1 MPEGESAGSK
11 SDRTAR
17 SFDAGERG
25 GRETSS
31 RGAGQNTSTKSEG
44 PRLFRPF
51 SWLARPKPGSILPL
65 SGPAIA
71 QVDNEDARDNSGVL
85 GHAARRAS
93 PRADMRLKIEAF
105 ENARVDDVMVPRAEI
120 VALEV
125 STRLEDV
132 LKLFAEAAHS
142 RLPLY
147 RETLDDPIGMVHIKD
162 VVAELSSRDDWPQD
176 ERLLPGLRR
185 DILFVP
191 ASMRLTDLLVKM
203 QSTRIHLA
211 LVVDEYG
218 GTDGLV
224 SIEDLVEQIVGEIE
238 DEHDEEL
245 ALIVRRGRG
254 LWEADAK
261 AELDEVE
268 AETGFSLM
276 LEDFEDEVDTL
287 GGIVIALAGRV
298 PQRGEI
304 VPHPAGFDLEVLDAD
319 PRRIK
324 RLRLRQTVL
333 PEAPPAVMTTK
344 GATG

>member
-1 MPEGESAGSK
+1 MNHA
-11 SDRTAR
+11 DR
-17 SFDAGERG
+17 
-25 GRETSS
+25 
-31 RGAGQNTSTKSEG
+31 
-44 PRLFRPF
+44 
-51 SWLARPKPGSILPL
+51 
-65 SGPAIA
+65 
-71 QVDNEDARDNSGVL
+71 
-85 GHAARRAS
+85 
-93 PRADMRLKIEAF
+93 
-105 ENARVDDVMVPRAEI
+105 
-120 VALEV
+120 
-125 STRLEDV
+125 
-132 LKLFAEAAHS
+132 
-142 RLPLY
+142 
-147 RETLDDPIGMVHIKD
+147 DDPIGMVHIKD
-162 VVAELSSRDDWPQD
+162 VVAELSNRDDWPQE

-203 QSTRIHLA
+203 QTTRIHLA

-333 PEAPPAVMTTK
+333 PEAAPAVMTTK

>member
-1 MPEGESAGSK
+1 
-11 SDRTAR
+11 
-17 SFDAGERG
+17 
-25 GRETSS
+25 
-31 RGAGQNTSTKSEG
+31 
-44 PRLFRPF
+44 
-51 SWLARPKPGSILPL
+51 
-65 SGPAIA
+65 
-71 QVDNEDARDNSGVL
+71 L